1 MIVICQNEDYT
12 KYIHLQYA
20 DTGEPLD
27 LTGCSVYSQMRD
39 RPNGTL
45 KATGICTMTAASGD
59 IWVRYSAAATLEI
72 EPGEYGFDVWL
83 VDGNNKNHPIYS
95 TRVQIAGRYT
105 EDLGGA

>member
-1 MIVICQNEDYT
+1 MIIITQNEDYT
-12 KYIHLQYA
+12 KYLHLQYA

-39 RPNGTL
+39 KPNGTL

-59 IWVRYSAAATLEI
+59 IWVRYAASATLAI

-83 VDGNNKNHPIYS
+83 VDGNGKNHPIYT
-95 TRVQIAGRYT
+95 TRLQIAGSYT
-105 EDLGGA
+105 ELGD